1 MSVAA
6 VKVTGGDYI
15 VNGPGSRSQSG
26 RHEGAGAVF
35 TYTEGDG
42 TRVEM
47 LEAEG
52 PLATPVDLQVRIYHT
67 LASTRVVEDRNICS
81 W

>member
-1 MSVAA
+1 M
-6 VKVTGGDYI
+6 KVTGGDYI

-52 PLATPVDLQVRIYHT
+52 PLATPVDLQVRIYRCT
-67 LASTRVVEDRNICS
+67 LASTRVVEDRNIGS